1 MIRALRKFAA
11 TVLVAT
17 TALTLGGCAT
27 NPVTGKKE
35 LHLVSEDQEIA
46 MGKENYLSS
55 QQTAGGE
62 FILDPALTA
71 YVRGVL
77 ANITT
82 VTERSKL
89 PYEIVIA
96 NDSSINAWAMP
107 GGKMAINRGLLL
119 ELSSEAELA
128 AVLSHEVVHAAARHG
143 ARQMESGLLLG
154 VGATLI
160 SAAARDSRYPGLAD
174 LAVGVGAGLVGLK
187 YSRDHELEAD
197 AYGIKSMKRAG
208 YDAAAAVK
216 LQETFV
222 RLAGN
227 KQPGWFEGLLSSHPP
242 SQERVDANRKHAQG
256 QTPPGRLG
264 EAEYR
269 RATAGLRAMKPAYD
283 AYDAG
288 VKAMRDKK
296 FDEAIRQAGVAIA
309 AEPRE
314 ALFYAL
320 RGKAR
325 EQTGDRRAAVGDYDE
340 AIRRN
345 PNYFGP
351 WLNRGKL
358 RVKEGRPREGEADL
372 ERSMAL
378 LPTGEAALTLGKLA
392 YADGRKDRALKFLA
406 PLVEAGDGDDA
417 ELQEAAQMVARLDLP
432 ANPQKYI
439 EVTPKLV
446 DGGFVELTLTNRSK
460 VDVVNVR
467 GIAVVRT
474 GSITT
479 LGDTPFNVYSLPAG
493 GSAKVRL
500 GLKPADFKAKAEHV
514 AVRFSGAGVR

>member
-1 MIRALRKFAA
+1 MNHLLLRLIAALA
-11 TVLVAT
+11 VAT
-17 TALTLGGCAT
+17 AAALSGGCAT

-35 LHLVSEDQEIA
+35 LHLVSEQEEIA
-46 MGKENYLSS
+46 MGKENYLSG

-77 ANITT
+77 AN
-82 VTERSKL
+82 VTSVSERSKL

-96 NDSSINAWAMP
+96 NDSTVNAWAMP
-107 GGKMAINRGLLL
+107 GGKMAINRGLLM
-119 ELSSEAELA
+119 ELNSEAELA

-143 ARQMESGLLLG
+143 ARQMETGLLIG
-154 VGATLI
+154 IGATLI
-160 SAAARDSRYPGLAD
+160 SAAAHDSRHPQLAD
-174 LAVGVGAGLVGLK
+174 LAVGIGAGLVGLK
-187 YSRDHELEAD
+187 YGRDHELEAD
-197 AYGIKSMKRAG
+197 AYGIKYMKRAG
-208 YDAAAAVK
+208 YDANAAVK

-222 RLAGN
+222 RLAGD
-227 KQPGWFEGLLSSHPP
+227 KKPGWVEGLLSSHPP
-242 SQERVDANRKHAQG
+242 SQERVDANRKNAQG
-256 QTPPGRLG
+256 QTPPGRTG

-269 RATAGLRAMKPAYD
+269 RATANLRALKPAYD

-288 VKAMRDKK
+288 VKALRAKK
-296 FDEAIRQAGVAIA
+296 TDEAIRQASTAIA

-325 EQTGDRRAAVGDYDE
+325 EQTGDRRAAETDYDE

-358 RVKEGRPREGEADL
+358 RVKDGNRRDGEADL

-392 YADGRKDRALKFLA
+392 YADGRKDRALKYLG
-406 PLVEAGDGDDA
+406 PLVEDGDGDDA
-417 ELQEAAQMVARLDLP
+417 DLREAAQMVARMDLP
-432 ANPQKYI
+432 ANPEKYI
-439 EVTPKLV
+439 AVDARLV
-446 DGGFVELTLTNRSK
+446 DGGFVELSLANRSR
-460 VDVVNVR
+460 VDVVNLR
-467 GIAVVRT
+467 GVAVVRT

-479 LGDTPFNVYSLPAG
+479 LGDTPFQVYSLPAG
-493 GSAKVRL
+493 GSTRIKL
-500 GLKPADFKAKAEHV
+500 NLKPADFKAKAEHV
-514 AVRFSGAGVR
+514 AVRFSSAGVR